1 MNVRFVVRGLI
12 LALPVAVLVSA
23 AWLLFQTPLG
33 RPPEATPPP
42 PTILVPAGE
51 VPTGTVGLR
60 EFVQYRGEDYRPAG
74 SGFLL
79 TLADASVV
87 GATTAHGVSLD
98 NPERPLKRIALGV
111 DGGSQFVTEHDALRG
126 SPGRPRTGDDLTVD
140 YLLLHVTQPVD
151 PRFLLAPDPRGAPQ
165 HGERVLL
172 YSGVADRDGGQRI
185 LKGTVQ
191 SASDTAVWVL
201 MDQVFNPYGMS
212 GSPLISEH
220 TGQAVGMAV
229 AVSPRLNRLL
239 VGVNPIGSL
248 LQLAE
253 EATGFSRIG
262 E

>member
-12 LALPVAVLVSA
+12 LALPMAVLVSA
-23 AWLLFQTPLG
+23 AWILFQTPLG
-33 RPPEATPPP
+33 RSPEATPPP
-42 PTILVPAGE
+42 PTILAPVGE

-60 EFVQYRGEDYRPAG
+60 EFVQYQGEDYRPAG

-79 TLADASVV
+79 SLADTSVV
-87 GATTAHGVSLD
+87 GATTAHGVFLD
-98 NPERPLKRIALGV
+98 NPERPLQRIALGV

-126 SPGRPRTGDDLTVD
+126 PPGRPRTGDDLTVD

-165 HGERVLL
+165 PGERVLL
-172 YSGVADRDGGQRI
+172 YSGVVDRNGGQRI

-229 AVSPRLNRLL
+229 AVSPRRNRLL
-239 VGVNPIGSL
+239 VGITPIGSL